1 MLSCCVNYEQA
12 PRTKQSLAICMLD
25 DLEKDTYLTAV
36 GQKDDLS
43 NLFLYCPDSKLL
55 IKRI

>member
-1 MLSCCVNYEQA
+1 
-12 PRTKQSLAICMLD
+12 MLD